1 MEQYIEFVGNHPFHF
16 LALAVV
22 SALLIRNLTAGAG
35 KKMVDT
41 REVTELINREDAIVI
56 DVRPMAEFT
65 QGHIVNALNIPI
77 NGFKNQISSLEKHKG
92 KPIIVTCRSGA
103 QSSAA
108 YKLLQ
113 KEGFEKL
120 HEMRGGM
127 LAWQSANLP
136 VSRKK

>member
-1 MEQYIEFVGNHPFHF
+1 MEHLIEFVGNHVPLF

-22 SALLIRNLTAGAG
+22 SALLTHNLTSGAG
-35 KKMVDT
+35 KKQIDT

-77 NGFKNQISSLEKHKG
+77 NGFKNQIGQLEKHKS
-92 KPIIVTCRSGA
+92 KPIILTCRSGA
-103 QSSAA
+103 TTASA

-113 KEGFEKL
+113 KEGFERL

-127 LAWQSANLP
+127 LAWESANLP